1 MREMRCPSGWSQER
15 HRAIHRCFRDSS
27 ARCHNSTPGK
37 GITRGDVCIT
47 KSAIE
52 RDQVRAAF
60 SKLFTSKRKKE
71 GVYALEP
78 HKIPIRPRNVSITVK
93 KTMLL
98 ERRILKSSEV
108 SVFHTIE
115 RWGCLLAP
123 QVEEV
128 LCHPIT
134 TVGSNRNGL
143 HRPQLVIMPKKLRW
157 GI

>member
-15 HRAIHRCFRDSS
+15 HSAIHRCFRDSS

-98 ERRILKSSEV
+98 ERRILKSSEGNDVVWFSKV
-108 SVFHTIE
+108 SVHLFTYQFQCST
-115 RWGCLLAP
+115 RLKGGVASWLL
-123 QVEEV
+123 
-128 LCHPIT
+128 
-134 TVGSNRNGL
+134 
-143 HRPQLVIMPKKLRW
+143 KLRKFFVTQ
-157 GI
+157 